1 MNTYDKQLIK
11 TQTNKDDAMERVSFI
26 GRKLNA
32 IGIFYR
38 INSLVPKGST
48 TQEAREY
55 LYDRYEWITELTFL
69 DRE

>member
-1 MNTYDKQLIK
+1 MSNYDKQLAT
-11 TQTNKDDAMERVSFI
+11 TQTNKEDAMERVSFI

-38 INSLVPKGST
+38 IYSLVPKGST

-55 LYDRYEWITELTFL
+55 LYDQHEGITQLTFL

>member
-1 MNTYDKQLIK
+1 
-11 TQTNKDDAMERVSFI
+11 MEKVSFI

-38 INSLVPKGST
+38 IDSLVPKGST

-55 LYDRYEWITELTFL
+55 LYDQYEGITQLTFL

>member
-1 MNTYDKQLIK
+1 
-11 TQTNKDDAMERVSFI
+11 MEKVSFI

-38 INSLVPKGST
+38 IYSLVPKGST

-55 LYDRYEWITELTFL
+55 LYDRYEGITQLTFL

>member
-1 MNTYDKQLIK
+1 MHE
-11 TQTNKDDAMERVSFI
+11 QTNEENTMERVSFI

-38 INSLVPKGST
+38 IYSLVPKGSNT
-48 TQEAREY
+48 DEARAY
-55 LYDRYEWITELTFL
+55 LYDQYEGITQLTFL